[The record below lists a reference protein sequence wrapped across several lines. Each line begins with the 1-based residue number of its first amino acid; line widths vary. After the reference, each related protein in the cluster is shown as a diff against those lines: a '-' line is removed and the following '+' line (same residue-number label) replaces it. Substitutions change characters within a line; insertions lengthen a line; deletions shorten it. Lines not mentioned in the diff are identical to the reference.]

1 LFARPLLRAGLGA
14 LAAAGFVAGAGSG
27 CALRLGYD
35 EVPADDDNGVD
46 ATAAVGGD
54 GGASPDAGAALAPR
68 CGSFGLLTDGF
79 DDGATGPQWVPTAA
93 AGVDLVETGGHLAI
107 ALGAGAA
114 VVEGRYSS
122 KNAYDL
128 RSSAVAVTVVRTAGA
143 YSGLEV
149 RDPEGRGAAIGV
161 DGGTLVA
168 LALERGL
175 EAERAQVGY
184 DPARHRHWRLREA
197 SGVLHWETSA
207 DRATWSLLHAE
218 PLPMSGALAHG
229 HLVARGQTAAGG
241 ETWFDDV
248 NLPAAPVPGPCSA
261 SGLRDTFDDGVVSAS
276 YNNWA
281 DGTSCAGREVGGVL
295 ELSFTGAGDAWCGVE
310 TRQILD
316 LRDNAVQV
324 EVPTT
329 VALSR
334 AMAFFEALTPTGD
347 KIKMGRSPDG
357 MFTEMQQGT
366 RQLAWQAVPYDPA
379 LHRFWRL
386 RESGG
391 QTYWDTSADG
401 AAWTNRMSAPTAI
414 DLSAV
419 IIDLAAGHWTPGPGT
434 AFVVRYDQLGS
445 AP

>member
-1 LFARPLLRAGLGA
+1 LFVHPLLRAGLGA
-14 LAAAGFVAGAGSG
+14 LAAAGFVAGVGSG

-35 EVPADDDNGVD
+35 DVPADDDTGVD
-46 ATAAVGGD
+46 ATADLGAD
-54 GGASPDAGAALAPR
+54 GGARPDAGAAAAPR
-68 CGSFGLLTDGF
+68 CGSFGLLVDGF
-79 DDGATGPQWVPTAA
+79 DDGATGPQWVSTAA
-93 AGVDLVETGGHLAI
+93 AGVALVETGGHLAI
-107 ALGAGAA
+107 ALGAGTA
-114 VVEGRYSS
+114 VVEGRYIS

-128 RSSAVAVTVVRTAGA
+128 RSSAVAVTVLRTAGG

-161 DGGTLVA
+161 DGGALVA
-168 LALERGL
+168 LALDSGL
-175 EAERAQVGY
+175 DAERAQVGY

-197 SGVLHWETSA
+197 GGVLHWETSA

-218 PLPMSGALAHG
+218 PLPMSGALAQG

-261 SGLRDTFDDGVVSAS
+261 SSLSDTFDDGVVSPS

-281 DGTSCAGREVGGVL
+281 DGTSCTGREVGGML
-295 ELSFTGAGDAWCGVE
+295 ELSFTGSGDAWCGVE
-310 TRQILD
+310 TRQVLD

-329 VALSR
+329 VPLSR
-334 AMAFFEALTPTGD
+334 AMTFFEALTPTGD
-347 KIKMGRSPDG
+347 KIKMGRGPDG

-366 RQLAWQAVPYDPA
+366 RQLAWQVVPYDAA

-434 AFVVRYDQLGS
+434 AFVVRYDQLNV